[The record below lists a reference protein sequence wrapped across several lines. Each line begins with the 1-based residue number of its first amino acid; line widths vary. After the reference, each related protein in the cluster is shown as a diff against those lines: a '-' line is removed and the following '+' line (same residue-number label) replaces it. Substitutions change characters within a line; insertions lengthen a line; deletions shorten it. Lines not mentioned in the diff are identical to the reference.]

1 MLDSFKEAQQ
11 NLNLIKL
18 SDLLK
23 LVPLSRTA
31 FMTVLILKS
40 RYYDSTFPQPIK
52 LGERTNRWV
61 REEVEEWLEALKAQR
76 FNSRVKGAK
85 NEC

>member
-1 MLDSFKEAQQ
+1 MLNSFKEAQQ
-11 NLNLIKL
+11 NPNLIKL

-23 LVPLSRTA
+23 LVPLSRTDIYDR
-31 FMTVLILKS
+31 LNPKS
-40 RYYDSTFPQPIK
+40 RYYDSTFPRPIK

-76 FNSRVKGAK
+76 FNSRMKGAK